1 MYVQSDV
8 PFWRVLMRIAV
19 LLSLAFLGCASLLT
33 ATAAPPTLS
42 SPTIED
48 ASTVKPGAMPP
59 MMPDLK
65 TWKIKGKGGFTSTAA
80 GTRVQVTVAVQR
92 RHPVSNSNPPD
103 ELLRNGQPF
112 RKQQRRPAISSF
124 LKMLTTAV
132 TCVMIRMRY
141 GIFTKINPYRR

>member
-1 MYVQSDV
+1 
-8 PFWRVLMRIAV
+8 MRIAV

-42 SPTIED
+42 STTIED

-92 RHPVSNSNPPD
+92 RHPVSNSNTQTNYYETVNPS
-103 ELLRNGQPF
+103 GSSSGG
-112 RKQQRRPAISSF
+112 RRFHLS
-124 LKMLTTAV
+124 LK
-132 TCVMIRMRY
+132 C
-141 GIFTKINPYRR
+141 

>member
-1 MYVQSDV
+1 MVYVQSDF
-8 PFWRVLMRIAV
+8 PFWRVLMRTAV

-42 SPTIED
+42 STTIED

-92 RHPVSNSNPPD
+92 RHPVSNSNPQTNYYETVNPS
-103 ELLRNGQPF
+103 GSSSGG
-112 RKQQRRPAISSF
+112 RRFHLS
-124 LKMLTTAV
+124 LK
-132 TCVMIRMRY
+132 C
-141 GIFTKINPYRR
+141 